1 MSQRCRFGVRTKQG
15 VKGMRIS
22 KRQPYTSVLGILLS
36 LTLLLGAC
44 GGDDDN
50 AQAEDDGQTL
60 TDATQAGNGDD
71 IDLTPTMEEQAFTV
85 GQEIWHSGFRI
96 EFGEGLS
103 YQEERLSG
111 NTLHY
116 VSVEALFENLGEDE
130 KVFSSEINL
139 VSNGVAAIQSG
150 GRESFPIVPGGLS
163 SPGTVEYIVEP
174 GFDFDNAEL
183 VVGREGEQQ
192 AKVPLGS
199 GSEIVAL
206 APAEVDLTGE
216 LSMELIDMAFTSANL
231 RYDMPVSYGQAP
243 EGKIAL
249 TINFDVTSRRDGNWN
264 IFADDFALIVPDG
277 TALAA
282 DGSMLH
288 ALPGSEPGTTT
299 PDHSVRFLLD
309 DPPAGDYV
317 LRFTPG
323 DPFIGED
330 GVTEATFDFTLS

>member
-1 MSQRCRFGVRTKQG
+1 
-15 VKGMRIS
+15 MRIS
-22 KRQPYTSVLGILLS
+22 KRQPPISVLGILLTM
-36 LTLLLGAC
+36 TLLVVAC
-44 GGDDDN
+44 GGDDD
-50 AQAEDDGQTL
+50 ARAEADGEAPANT
-60 TDATQAGNGDD
+60 TQPEDGDG
-71 IDLTPTMEEQAFTV
+71 IDLTPTTQEQAFIV

-111 NTLHY
+111 DTLHY
-116 VSVEALFENLGEDE
+116 VSVDALFENLGQDE
-130 KVFSSEINL
+130 KIFSSEINL

-163 SPGTVEYIVEP
+163 SAGTVEYIVEP

-192 AKVPLGS
+192 AKIPLGS
-199 GSEIVAL
+199 GGELVAL
-206 APAEVDLTGE
+206 APAAVDLTGE
-216 LSMELIDMAFTSANL
+216 LSMELIDMAFTAADL
-231 RYDMPVSYGQAP
+231 RYDIPLSYGQAP

-249 TINFDVTSRRDGNWN
+249 TIHFDVTSRRDGNWS

-277 TALAA
+277 TAVSA
-282 DGSMLH
+282 DGALLH
-288 ALPGSEPGTTT
+288 NLPGSAAGTTT
-299 PDHSVRFLLD
+299 PDHYVRFILD
-309 DPPAGDYV
+309 DPPAGDYT

-323 DPFIGED
+323 NALVGED

>member
-1 MSQRCRFGVRTKQG
+1 
-15 VKGMRIS
+15 MRIS
-22 KRQPYTSVLGILLS
+22 KRQPSTSVLGILLS
-36 LTLLLGAC
+36 MALLLVAC
-44 GGDDDN
+44 G
-50 AQAEDDGQTL
+50 DDGDAGVEDGGQPL
-60 TDATQAGNGDD
+60 TDTQAGSGDGAD
-71 IDLTPTMEEQAFTV
+71 IDLTPTSEEQAFTV

-111 NTLHY
+111 DTLHY
-116 VSVEALFENLGEDE
+116 VSVDALFENLGEDE
-130 KVFSSEINL
+130 KILGSEINL

-163 SPGTVEYIVEP
+163 SAGTVEYIVEP

-192 AKVPLGS
+192 ARVPLGS
-199 GSEIVAL
+199 GGELVAL
-206 APAEVDLTGE
+206 APAEVDLAGE
-216 LSMELIDMAFTSANL
+216 LSMELVDMVFTSADL
-231 RYDMPVSYGQAP
+231 RYDIPINYEQAP

-249 TINFDVTSRRDGNWN
+249 TIHFDVTSRRDGNWS

-277 TALAA
+277 TAIAA
-282 DGSMLH
+282 DGSLLN
-288 ALPGSEPGTTT
+288 ALPGSAAGTTT
-299 PDHSVRFLLD
+299 PDNYVRFLLD
-309 DPPAGDYV
+309 DPPAGDYT

-330 GVTEATFDFTLS
+330 GVTEATFDFTLG

>member
-1 MSQRCRFGVRTKQG
+1 
-15 VKGMRIS
+15 MRIS
-22 KRQPYTSVLGILLS
+22 KRQPSTSVLGVFLS
-36 LTLLLGAC
+36 MALLLVAC
-44 GGDDDN
+44 GGDDDS
-50 AQAEDDGQTL
+50 APAEDDGQAL
-60 TDATQAGNGDD
+60 TDATQTGDSDD
-71 IDLTPTMEEQAFTV
+71 IDLTPTVEEQAFTV

-111 NTLHY
+111 DTLHY
-116 VSVEALFENLGEDE
+116 VSVDALFENLGEDE
-130 KVFSSEINL
+130 KIFGSEINL
-139 VSNGVAAIQSG
+139 VSNGVAAIQST

-163 SPGTVEYIVEP
+163 SPGNVEYIVDP

-199 GSEIVAL
+199 SGELVVL

-216 LSMELIDMAFTSANL
+216 LSMELIDVAFTSADL
-231 RYDMPVSYGQAP
+231 RYDMPLSHGQAP

-264 IFADDFALIVPDG
+264 MFADNFALIVPDG
-277 TALAA
+277 TAVAA

-288 ALPGSEPGTTT
+288 ALPGSAAGTTT
-299 PDHSVRFLLD
+299 PGHYVRFLLD
-309 DPPAGDYV
+309 DPPAGDYT
-317 LRFTPG
+317 LRFTPA

-330 GVTEATFDFTLS
+330 GVTEATFDLTLS